1 MMLNKRHLKSRKGTQ
16 KARERGAKEKS
27 YATKRF
33 SDTRTC
39 KYPCMFMY
47 NQNVMNYLVQRVSF
61 KDHGKTSERSELL
74 L

>member
-1 MMLNKRHLKSRKGTQ
+1 
-16 KARERGAKEKS
+16 
-27 YATKRF
+27 
-33 SDTRTC
+33 
-39 KYPCMFMY
+39 MY